1 MNIPIYAVIM
11 AGGQGTRFWPKSRN
25 RLPKQFL
32 KIIGDKTMIQHTV
45 QRIEPLV
52 PYENTIILT
61 NANQANI
68 VYEQLPFLPSENVI
82 LEPIGRNTAPCIG
95 LAALIVQQRNQDG
108 IMLVLPSDHWIN
120 DKKRFCLEL
129 KIAAD
134 RVAEKETLIALGIKP
149 AYPET
154 GYGYIQFGQ
163 PISTIS
169 EYEIYQI
176 KEFREKP
183 DVTQATEFIKC
194 GNYLW
199 NGGIFVWKAATILE
213 EMEKY
218 LPHLHKGLMKIKTF
232 LGTDGEQNEINEF
245 FKTLN
250 PESIDYGVM
259 EKTKRAEII
268 ISQAGWSDVGS
279 WKSLENLL
287 PSDQFG
293 NIASPNHLLFKT
305 HNSIIKGDKR
315 LIAAIHLDDMII
327 IDTEDVLLVCPK
339 NRCQEIKKL
348 VESLKEAGKDEFL

>member
-1 MNIPIYAVIM
+1 MSIPIYAVIM
-11 AGGQGTRFWPKSRN
+11 AGGRGTRFWPESRN

-32 KIIGDKTMIQHTV
+32 KIIGDKSMIQHTV
-45 QRIEPLV
+45 QRIESLV
-52 PYENTIILT
+52 SYKNTIILT
-61 NANQANI
+61 NVDQANI
-68 VYEQLPFLPSENVI
+68 VYEQLPFLPSENII

-95 LAALIVQQRNQDG
+95 LAALIVQQRSQDG
-108 IMLVLPSDHWIN
+108 IMIVLPSDHWIN
-120 DKKRFCLEL
+120 DKKIFCQEL

-134 RVAEKETLIALGIKP
+134 RVAEKETLITFGIKP

-163 PISTIS
+163 QTNSVS

-183 DVTQATEFIKC
+183 DITQATEFIKC

-213 EMEKY
+213 EIEKY
-218 LPHLHKGLMKIKTF
+218 LPELHKGLMKIKTF
-232 LGTDGEQNEINEF
+232 LGTDGEQKEINEC
-245 FKTLN
+245 FKTFN
-250 PESIDYGVM
+250 PESIDYGIM

-279 WKSLENLL
+279 WKSLENLA

-293 NIASPNHLLFKT
+293 NIATKNHLLFET

-339 NRCQEIKKL
+339 DQCQEIKKL
-348 VESLKEAGKDEFL
+348 VERLKEEGKDEFL